1 MRSLQLVLTVLRN
14 PETRTLARVV
24 MEGAGHRVI
33 ESGGS
38 MQAQALLRNGLK
50 PDLILVECVPGT
62 LAELVD
68 SRQFAKSASAA
79 CTCLVTGEADQDV
92 RKRATK
98 MGIQSFLTTPV
109 TRESLESLI
118 AGLGVPG
125 PEGERKVPALAKPQP
140 LEICAAQRP
149 VNSSEIPSIPYIE
162 ELGEGRFFLA
172 ASPVMLKIHQQVKM
186 LAKVDVN
193 VLILGESGTGK
204 EVIAHLIH
212 KNSPREREKF
222 LNVNCAALPEDLLE
236 SELFG
241 HRQGA
246 FTGAIRDRAGKFE
259 QANRGTLL
267 LDEIGEIPVRMQAKL
282 LHVLQDG
289 QFTRLGGQESTKV
302 DVRVVAATNI
312 QIDKA
317 LQEKVFREDLYYR
330 LSAFT
335 ICVPPLRERREEIPF
350 LMEETIRRAPAEMT
364 SGAKDS
370 LPSRLM
376 DVALLYDW
384 RGNLR
389 ELRNFVTRALIM
401 RDSDAAVR
409 ELEAKI
415 AAATLDANQHIVRD
429 AASHRSGMR
438 SVVRDVKDRTEAQ
451 MIQEALEVFGWNRR
465 RAAQYLNI
473 SYRGLLYKIQRHRL
487 APTSSLE
494 TKSEYQRAFAVRNNS
509 T

>member
-1 MRSLQLVLTVLRN
+1 
-14 PETRTLARVV
+14 
-24 MEGAGHRVI
+24 
-33 ESGGS
+33 
-38 MQAQALLRNGLK
+38 MQAQSLLRNGLN
-50 PDLILVECVPGT
+50 PDLIIVECAPGA
-62 LAELVD
+62 LAELAEW
-68 SRQFAKSASAA
+68 RRFTKNFSA
-79 CTCLVTGEADQDV
+79 TNICLVAGPADQEI
-92 RKRATK
+92 RMRATEI
-98 MGIQSFLTTPV
+98 GIQSVLATPV
-109 TRESLESLI
+109 TRESLESLLAKMGI
-118 AGLGVPG
+118 V
-125 PEGERKVPALAKPQP
+125 GEVAESKVPDRAGTQP
-140 LEICAAQRP
+140 LEICAAQGP
-149 VNSSEIPSIPYIE
+149 ENASAMLCIPYIE

-172 ASPVMLKIHQQVKM
+172 ASSKMLKIHQQVKM

-204 EVIAHLIH
+204 EIIAHLIH

-246 FTGAIRDRAGKFE
+246 FTGAIRDRSGKFE
-259 QANRGTLL
+259 QANKGTLL
-267 LDEIGEIPVRMQAKL
+267 LDEIGEIPVQMQAKL

-302 DVRVVAATNI
+302 DVRVLAATNI

-317 LQEKVFREDLYYR
+317 LQERAFREDLYYR

-335 ICVPPLRERREEIPF
+335 ICVPPLRERREEIPY

-364 SGAKDS
+364 SGVKDS
-370 LPSRLM
+370 FPSRLM

-389 ELRNFVTRALIM
+389 ELRNFVTRTLIM
-401 RDSDAAVR
+401 RDPDAAVR

-415 AAATLDANQHIVRD
+415 SSAPLGGQQQVVPDVALPCM
-429 AASHRSGMR
+429 GMR

-487 APTSSLE
+487 APTPSIE
-494 TKSEYQRAFAVRNNS
+494 ARSEYQRAFAIRNNS
-509 T
+509 E